1 MNNTKDILI
10 LNGFFNNT
18 YEFLPQTFKIFLEK
32 YNLFKLNKLINLLKE
47 KYGDSINIRIISVK
61 DTIFELN
68 SSVDFNPLSKLRLN
82 IERDDFLKIKNDISL
97 NTRKVMVQLFYNLKK
112 LKTFDLQGLFIPKL
126 LEFELINYFNAI
138 FGQLELLS
146 YLIQKENYHKIILFN
161 CNTQVLKKFKKS
173 LSNHSKLVHS
183 NDNLSYKSEPY
194 LKLLNIS
201 FYILILL
208 GSFFKNRLY
217 NKKRDRKILSEKIE
231 DSLLFIIKSK
241 NQFNSVKSVYNRLK
255 YKKNQNAIFYYFEY
269 YVSLRDLG
277 NLLRFLFAKRKIII
291 NSKRELLENLQYK
304 STELDYVIKMFYN
317 SHFFIKLILLF
328 NFYNNLNN
336 FIDNNVPSLVIIAND
351 FNSPERIAAGYFKQK
366 KIPTLYIPHS
376 AIPIIPE
383 LITKSDIEYY
393 ALGGESDKNYYVRRG
408 IPEKNIINTGIPR
421 YQNLYEGK
429 IKELDSIKDMFDDK
443 SYNFQK
449 KDITILLTTNPIDDK
464 SNEKIINSVIK
475 SLMELNLVNN
485 LIIKLHPSES
495 GNLHKK
501 ITQKLNVNPVIVKDY
516 NILELIKSSDL
527 LISQKSTTLLEAM
540 IIGTPMILL
549 DYINKGFEESS
560 KYDFL
565 NEKFINPVK
574 NQDSLTQE
582 IKKIIEY
589 KNKKEILSQKYIKYS
604 KNFSFYDPREPPT
617 EKIVNFILKITK
629 NRKSLN

>member
-1 MNNTKDILI
+1 MNIVKDILI
-10 LNGFFNNT
+10 LNGFFNNI
-18 YEFLPQTFKIFLEK
+18 YEFIPQSFKTFLEN
-32 YNLFKLNKLINLLKE
+32 YNIFKLNRLINSLKE
-47 KYGDSINIRIISVK
+47 KYGNSVDIRIINATN
-61 DTIFELN
+61 TIFDINN
-68 SSVDFNPLSKLRLN
+68 SVEFNSLSKLRIN
-82 IERDDFLKIKNDISL
+82 IERNDFLRIKNEISL
-97 NTRKVMVQLFYNLKK
+97 NTRNVMIQLFHNLKK
-112 LKTFDLQGLFIPKL
+112 LKTFNLQGLFIPKL
-126 LEFELINYFNAI
+126 LEFELINYFNTI

-161 CNTQVLKKFKKS
+161 CNTQVLKNFKNI
-173 LSNHSKLVHS
+173 LSSRSNLVQS
-183 NDNLSYKSEPY
+183 NDNLLYKCETY
-194 LKLLNIS
+194 LRLLNIS
-201 FYILILL
+201 CYIIILL
-208 GSFFKNRLY
+208 GSFLKNRIY
-217 NKKRDRKILSEKIE
+217 KKKRYRKILSEKIE

-241 NQFNSVKSVYNRLK
+241 NQFNSVKPVYNRLK
-255 YKKNQNAIFYYFEY
+255 YKKNQNAICYYIEY
-269 YVSLRDLG
+269 FVSFRDLG
-277 NLLRFLFAKRKIII
+277 NLFRFLLEKRKILI
-291 NSKRELLENLQYK
+291 NSKREILTNLQYK
-304 STELDYVIKMFYN
+304 SKELDFVMKMFYN

-336 FIDNNVPSLVIIAND
+336 FIDNKIPSLAIIAND

-429 IKELDSIKDMFDDK
+429 IKELDSIRDMFGGK

-549 DYINKGFEESS
+549 DFINKGFEESS
-560 KYDFL
+560 KYEFL
-565 NEKFINPVK
+565 NEKFINTVK

-589 KNKKEILSQKYIKYS
+589 KNKKEILSEKYIKYS
-604 KNFSFYDPREPPT
+604 KYFSFYDTGEPPT

-629 NRKSLN
+629 NRKSSN

>member
-1 MNNTKDILI
+1 MNIVKDILI
-10 LNGFFNNT
+10 LNGFFNNI
-18 YEFLPQTFKIFLEK
+18 YEFIPQSFKTFLEN
-32 YNLFKLNKLINLLKE
+32 YNIFKLNRLINSLKE
-47 KYGDSINIRIISVK
+47 KYGNSVDIRIINATN
-61 DTIFELN
+61 TIFDINN
-68 SSVDFNPLSKLRLN
+68 SVEFNSLSKLRIN
-82 IERDDFLKIKNDISL
+82 IERNDFLRIKNEISL
-97 NTRKVMVQLFYNLKK
+97 NTRNVMIQLFHNLKK
-112 LKTFDLQGLFIPKL
+112 LKTFNLQGLFIPKL
-126 LEFELINYFNAI
+126 LEFEIINHFNTI

-161 CNTQVLKKFKKS
+161 CNTQVLKNFKNI
-173 LSNHSKLVHS
+173 LSSHSNLEQS
-183 NDNLSYKSEPY
+183 NDNLLYKSETC
-194 LKLLNIS
+194 LRLLNIGC
-201 FYILILL
+201 YIIILL
-208 GSFFKNRLY
+208 GSFLKNRIY
-217 NKKRDRKILSEKIE
+217 KKKRYRKILSEKIE

-241 NQFNSVKSVYNRLK
+241 NQFNSVKPVYNRLK
-255 YKKNQNAIFYYFEY
+255 YKKNQNVICYYIEY
-269 YVSLRDLG
+269 FVSFRDLG
-277 NLLRFLFAKRKIII
+277 KLFRFLFEKRKIII
-291 NSKRELLENLQYK
+291 DSKKEILANLQYK
-304 STELDYVIKMFYN
+304 SKELDFVMKMFYN

-328 NFYNNLNN
+328 NFFNNFNN
-336 FIDNNVPSLVIIAND
+336 FIDNKIPSLAIIAND

-366 KIPTLYIPHS
+366 KIPTLFVPHS

-429 IKELDSIKDMFDDK
+429 IKELDSIRDMFDGK

-449 KDITILLTTNPIDDK
+449 KDITILLTTNPIDDN

-501 ITQKLNVNPVIVKDY
+501 ITQKLNANPVIVKDY

-549 DYINKGFEESS
+549 DFINKGFDESS
-560 KYDFL
+560 KYEFL
-565 NEKFINPVK
+565 NEKFITTVK
-574 NQDSLTQE
+574 NNDSITQE

-589 KNKKEILSQKYIKYS
+589 KNKKEILSEKYIKYS
-604 KNFSFYDPREPPT
+604 KHFSFYDTGEPPT

-629 NRKSLN
+629 NRKSSN

>member
-1 MNNTKDILI
+1 MNIVKDILI
-10 LNGFFNNT
+10 LNGFFNNI
-18 YEFLPQTFKIFLEK
+18 YEFIPQSFKTFLEN
-32 YNLFKLNKLINLLKE
+32 YNIFKLNRLINSLKE
-47 KYGDSINIRIISVK
+47 KYGNSLNIRIINAT
-61 DTIFELN
+61 DTIFDINN
-68 SSVDFNPLSKLRLN
+68 SVEFIPLSKLRIN
-82 IERDDFLKIKNDISL
+82 IERNDFLRITNEISL
-97 NTRKVMVQLFYNLKK
+97 NTRNVIIQLFHNLKK
-112 LKTFDLQGLFIPKL
+112 LKTFNLQGLFIPKL
-126 LEFELINYFNAI
+126 LEFELINYFNTI

-161 CNTQVLKKFKKS
+161 CNTQVLKNFKNI
-173 LSNHSKLVHS
+173 LSSQSNLVQS
-183 NDNLSYKSEPY
+183 YDNFLYKSETY
-194 LKLLNIS
+194 LRLLNIS
-201 FYILILL
+201 CYIIILL
-208 GSFFKNRLY
+208 GSFLKNRIY
-217 NKKRDRKILSEKIE
+217 KKKRYRKILSEKIE
-231 DSLLFIIKSK
+231 DSLLFIVKSK
-241 NQFNSVKSVYNRLK
+241 NQFNSIKSVYNRLK
-255 YKKNQNAIFYYFEY
+255 YKKNQNAIYYYIEY
-269 YVSLRDLG
+269 FVSLRDLG
-277 NLLRFLFAKRKIII
+277 KLFRFLFEKRKIII
-291 NSKRELLENLQYK
+291 NSKREILTNLQYK
-304 STELDYVIKMFYN
+304 SKELDFVMKMFYN

-336 FIDNNVPSLVIIAND
+336 FIDNKIPSLAIIAND
-351 FNSPERIAAGYFKQK
+351 FNSAERIAAGYFKQK

-429 IKELDSIKDMFDDK
+429 IKELDSIRDMFGGK

-549 DYINKGFEESS
+549 DFINKGFEESS
-560 KYDFL
+560 KYEFL
-565 NEKFINPVK
+565 NEKFINTVK

-589 KNKKEILSQKYIKYS
+589 KNKKEILSEKYIKYS
-604 KNFSFYDPREPPT
+604 KHFSFYDTGEPPT

-629 NRKSLN
+629 NRKSSN

>member
-1 MNNTKDILI
+1 MKDILI
-10 LNGFFNNT
+10 LNGFFINI
-18 YEFLPQTFKIFLEK
+18 YEFIPQSLKTILEK
-32 YNLFKLNKLINLLKE
+32 YNIFKLNKLINSLKE
-47 KYGDSINIRIISVK
+47 KYGNSINIRIINAT
-61 DTIFELN
+61 DTIFDIKDSVEFN
-68 SSVDFNPLSKLRLN
+68 SLSKLRIN
-82 IERDDFLKIKNDISL
+82 IERNDFLRIKNEISL
-97 NTRKVMVQLFYNLKK
+97 NTRNVMIQLFHNLKK
-112 LKTFDLQGLFIPKL
+112 LKTFNLQGLFIPKL
-126 LEFELINYFNAI
+126 LEFELINYFNTI

-161 CNTQVLKKFKKS
+161 CNTHVLKNLKNI
-173 LSNHSKLVHS
+173 LSSQSNLVQS
-183 NDNLSYKSEPY
+183 NDNFLYKRETY
-194 LKLLNIS
+194 LRLLNIGC
-201 FYILILL
+201 YIIILL
-208 GSFFKNRLY
+208 GSFLKNRIY
-217 NKKRDRKILSEKIE
+217 KKKRYRKILSEKIE

-241 NQFNSVKSVYNRLK
+241 NQFNSVKPVYNRLK
-255 YKKNQNAIFYYFEY
+255 YKKNQNAICYYIEY
-269 YVSLRDLG
+269 FVSFRDLG
-277 NLLRFLFAKRKIII
+277 NLFRFLLEKRKILI
-291 NSKRELLENLQYK
+291 NSKREILTNLQYK
-304 STELDYVIKMFYN
+304 SKELDFVVKMFYN
-317 SHFFIKLILLF
+317 LHFFIKLILLF

-336 FIDNNVPSLVIIAND
+336 FIDNKIPSLAIIAND
-351 FNSPERIAAGYFKQK
+351 FNSAERIAAGYFKQK

-383 LITKSDIEYY
+383 LITKSDIQYY

-429 IKELDSIKDMFDDK
+429 IKELDSIRDMFGGK

-549 DYINKGFEESS
+549 DFINKGFEESS
-560 KYDFL
+560 KYEFL
-565 NEKFINPVK
+565 NEKFINTVK

-589 KNKKEILSQKYIKYS
+589 KNKKEILSEKYIKYS
-604 KNFSFYDPREPPT
+604 KHFSFYDTGEPPT

-629 NRKSLN
+629 NRKSSN

>member
-1 MNNTKDILI
+1 MNIVKDILI
-10 LNGFFNNT
+10 LNGFFNNI
-18 YEFLPQTFKIFLEK
+18 YEFIPQSFKTFLEN
-32 YNLFKLNKLINLLKE
+32 YNIFKLNRLINSLKE
-47 KYGDSINIRIISVK
+47 KYGNSVDIRIINAT
-61 DTIFELN
+61 DTIFDINN
-68 SSVDFNPLSKLRLN
+68 SVEFNSFSKLRIN
-82 IERDDFLKIKNDISL
+82 IERNDFLRIKNEISL
-97 NTRKVMVQLFYNLKK
+97 NTRNVMIQLFHNLKK
-112 LKTFDLQGLFIPKL
+112 LKTFNLQGLFIPKL
-126 LEFELINYFNAI
+126 LEFELKNYFNTI

-146 YLIQKENYHKIILFN
+146 YLIQKGNYHKIILFN
-161 CNTQVLKKFKKS
+161 CNTQVLKNFKNI
-173 LSNHSKLVHS
+173 LSSHS
-183 NDNLSYKSEPY
+183 NLVQSYDNLLYKSETY
-194 LKLLNIS
+194 LRLLNIGC
-201 FYILILL
+201 YIIILL
-208 GSFFKNRLY
+208 GSFLKNRIY
-217 NKKRDRKILSEKIE
+217 KKKRNRKILSEKIE
-231 DSLLFIIKSK
+231 DSLLFIVKSK
-241 NQFNSVKSVYNRLK
+241 NQFNSVKTVYNRLK
-255 YKKNQNAIFYYFEY
+255 YKKNQNAIYYYIEY
-269 YVSLRDLG
+269 FVSFRDLG
-277 NLLRFLFAKRKIII
+277 KLFRFLFEKRKIII
-291 NSKRELLENLQYK
+291 DSKKEILANLQYK
-304 STELDYVIKMFYN
+304 SKELDFVMKMFYN

-328 NFYNNLNN
+328 NFFNNFNN
-336 FIDNNVPSLVIIAND
+336 FIDNKIPSLAIIAND
-351 FNSPERIAAGYFKQK
+351 FNSAERIAAGYFKQK

-429 IKELDSIKDMFDDK
+429 IKELDSIRDMFDGK

-449 KDITILLTTNPIDDK
+449 KDITILLTTNPIDDE

-475 SLMELNLVNN
+475 ALMELNLVNN

-549 DYINKGFEESS
+549 DFINKGFEESS
-560 KYDFL
+560 KYEFL
-565 NEKFINPVK
+565 NEKFINTVK

-589 KNKKEILSQKYIKYS
+589 KNKKEILSQKYIEYS
-604 KNFSFYDPREPPT
+604 KKFSFYDPGEPPT

-629 NRKSLN
+629 NRKSSN

>member
-1 MNNTKDILI
+1 MKDILV
-10 LNGFFNNT
+10 LNGFFINI
-18 YEFLPQTFKIFLEK
+18 YEFIPQSFKTFLEN
-32 YNLFKLNKLINLLKE
+32 YNIFKLNRLINSLKE
-47 KYGDSINIRIISVK
+47 KYGNSINIRIINAT
-61 DTIFELN
+61 DTIFDINN
-68 SSVDFNPLSKLRLN
+68 SVEFNSLSKLRIN
-82 IERDDFLKIKNDISL
+82 IERNDFLRIKNEISL
-97 NTRKVMVQLFYNLKK
+97 NTRNVMIQLFHNLKK
-112 LKTFDLQGLFIPKL
+112 LKTFNLQGLFIPKL
-126 LEFELINYFNAI
+126 LEFELINYFNTI

-161 CNTQVLKKFKKS
+161 CNTHVLKNLKNI
-173 LSNHSKLVHS
+173 LSSQSNLVQS
-183 NDNLSYKSEPY
+183 NDNFLYKRETY
-194 LKLLNIS
+194 LRLLNIGC
-201 FYILILL
+201 YIIILL
-208 GSFFKNRLY
+208 GSFLKNRIY
-217 NKKRDRKILSEKIE
+217 KKKRYRKILSEKIE

-241 NQFNSVKSVYNRLK
+241 NQFNSVKTVYNRLK
-255 YKKNQNAIFYYFEY
+255 YKKNQNAICYYIEY
-269 YVSLRDLG
+269 FVSFRDLG
-277 NLLRFLFAKRKIII
+277 NLFRFLLEKRKILI
-291 NSKRELLENLQYK
+291 NSKREILTNLQYK
-304 STELDYVIKMFYN
+304 SKELDFVVKMFYN
-317 SHFFIKLILLF
+317 LHFFIKLILLF

-336 FIDNNVPSLVIIAND
+336 FIDNKIPSLAIIAND
-351 FNSPERIAAGYFKQK
+351 FNSAERIAAGYFKQK

-429 IKELDSIKDMFDDK
+429 IKELDSIRDMFGGK

-549 DYINKGFEESS
+549 DFINKGFEESS
-560 KYDFL
+560 KYEFL
-565 NEKFINPVK
+565 NEKFINTVK

-589 KNKKEILSQKYIKYS
+589 KNKKEILSEKYIKYS
-604 KNFSFYDPREPPT
+604 KHFSFYDTGEPPT

-629 NRKSLN
+629 NRKSSN

>member
-1 MNNTKDILI
+1 LNIVKDILI
-10 LNGFFNNT
+10 LNGFFNNI
-18 YEFLPQTFKIFLEK
+18 YEFIPQSFKTFLEN
-32 YNLFKLNKLINLLKE
+32 YNIFKLNRLINSLKE
-47 KYGDSINIRIISVK
+47 KYGNSINIRIINAT
-61 DTIFELN
+61 DTIFDINN
-68 SSVDFNPLSKLRLN
+68 SVEFNSLSKLRIN
-82 IERDDFLKIKNDISL
+82 IERNDFLRIKNEISL
-97 NTRKVMVQLFYNLKK
+97 NTRNVMIQLFHNLKK
-112 LKTFDLQGLFIPKL
+112 LKTFNLQGLFIPKL
-126 LEFELINYFNAI
+126 LEFELINYFNTI

-161 CNTQVLKKFKKS
+161 CNTHVLKNLKNI
-173 LSNHSKLVHS
+173 LSSQSNLVQS
-183 NDNLSYKSEPY
+183 NDNFLYKRETY
-194 LKLLNIS
+194 LRLLNIGC
-201 FYILILL
+201 YIIILL
-208 GSFFKNRLY
+208 GSFLKNRIY
-217 NKKRDRKILSEKIE
+217 KKKRYRKILSEKIE

-241 NQFNSVKSVYNRLK
+241 NQFNSVKPVYNRLK
-255 YKKNQNAIFYYFEY
+255 YKKNQNAICYYIEY
-269 YVSLRDLG
+269 FVSFRDLG
-277 NLLRFLFAKRKIII
+277 NLFRFLLEKRKILI
-291 NSKRELLENLQYK
+291 NSKREILTNLQYK
-304 STELDYVIKMFYN
+304 SKELDFVVKMFYN
-317 SHFFIKLILLF
+317 LHFFIKLILLF

-336 FIDNNVPSLVIIAND
+336 FIDNKIPSLAIIAND
-351 FNSPERIAAGYFKQK
+351 FNSAERIAAGYFKQK

-383 LITKSDIEYY
+383 LITKSDIQYY

-421 YQNLYEGK
+421 YQ
-429 IKELDSIKDMFDDK
+429 
-443 SYNFQK
+443 
-449 KDITILLTTNPIDDK
+449 LTTNPIDDK

-549 DYINKGFEESS
+549 DFINKGFEESS
-560 KYDFL
+560 KYEFL
-565 NEKFINPVK
+565 NEKFINTVK

-589 KNKKEILSQKYIKYS
+589 KNKKEILSEKYIKYS
-604 KNFSFYDPREPPT
+604 KHFSFYDTGEPPT

-629 NRKSLN
+629 NRKSSN